1 MTTFH
6 PAAFIAAVLAT
17 LASASLAL
25 AVSPLAALVA

>member
-6 PAAFIAAVLAT
+6 PAAFIAALLAT

-25 AVSPLAALVA
+25 VVSPLVTLVA

>member
-6 PAAFIAAVLAT
+6 PAAFIAALLAT

-25 AVSPLAALVA
+25 AVSPLATLVA